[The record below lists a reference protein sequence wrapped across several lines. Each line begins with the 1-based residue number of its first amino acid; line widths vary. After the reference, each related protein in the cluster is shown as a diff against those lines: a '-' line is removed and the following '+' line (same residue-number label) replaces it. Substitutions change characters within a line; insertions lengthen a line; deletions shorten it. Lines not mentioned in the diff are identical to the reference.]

1 MPIAST
7 AVLARDKS
15 QSKSAEIVAA
25 ILIRCKTALIADWWA
40 RTKNTP
46 GLNHLHFSD
55 EECTGHLPK
64 LVDDLVARLCNLKF
78 PDKDGDA
85 ISSPAA
91 IEHGKLRRTQGY
103 SSGMLIDESRILRV
117 AVFGTLQK
125 KNLSMLDFNLLF
137 PDVMIVANEVDVQ
150 LTQTTDAFTKAEIK
164 KAWQPEGGKQLS
176 GLLFRDLPTPPL
188 SRGSALGPSRSH

>member
-15 QSKSAEIVAA
+15 QSKSTESVAA
-25 ILIRCKTALIADWWA
+25 ILIRCKTALIADWMA
-40 RTKNTP
+40 RTKKTP
-46 GLNHLHFSD
+46 ELNLSD
-55 EECTGHLPK
+55 DERTGHLPK
-64 LVDDLVARLCNLKF
+64 LVDDLVARLCRPKF

-85 ISSPAA
+85 ISSPAT

-103 SSGMLIDESRILRV
+103 SSGMLIHESRILQV
-117 AVFGTLQK
+117 AIFGTLHK

-137 PDVMIVANEVDVQ
+137 PNVMIIADEVDAQ
-150 LTQTTDAFTKAEIK
+150 LTQTMEALTKAETR

-176 GLLFRDLPTPPL
+176 GLLFRGLPTPPL